1 METPRMWWPMML
13 LLLLVTGCQSVPTSQ
28 VQDFVSATNAL
39 AQAESNYFD
48 QLQAASDQSHV
59 LIASAI
65 YVAHSQDFP
74 TIATELTKRDD
85 FSKAKALRMAAMA
98 QLQNY
103 TKQLSAITTAETGT
117 WIADDANST
126 STEVTKL
133 LTDQKAA
140 KVTQQQA
147 GLIQTG
153 VNKLAAAIISSIT
166 ARNIQSLA
174 KEAQK
179 PISDIATMVSQDNT
193 NIEADNFE
201 SGLVEDQQQAMLN
214 VLHILYDDRS
224 VSAVQRFSA
233 IMTWQG
239 WKPSLVTEGKDI
251 SDAMAKLVKANDA
264 LAAKRPISAN
274 AFLQQTIASAE
285 HAIGLSTGTK

>member
-1 METPRMWWPMML
+1 MWWPMML

-65 YVAHSQDFP
+65 YVAHGQDFP

-103 TKQLSAITTAETGT
+103 AQQLSAITTAATGT

-233 IMTWQG
+233 IRTWQG

>member
-65 YVAHSQDFP
+65 YVAHGQDFP

-103 TKQLSAITTAETGT
+103 AQQLSAITTAATGT

-153 VNKLAAAIISSIT
+153 VNKLAAAIISPDY
-166 ARNIQSLA
+166 ARPGPNRRKRRRYGGFINRCA
-174 KEAQK
+174 ARAGNGDRHQK
-179 PISDIATMVSQDNT
+179 RA
-193 NIEADNFE
+193 
-201 SGLVEDQQQAMLN
+201 
-214 VLHILYDDRS
+214 
-224 VSAVQRFSA
+224 
-233 IMTWQG
+233 
-239 WKPSLVTEGKDI
+239 
-251 SDAMAKLVKANDA
+251 
-264 LAAKRPISAN
+264 ISACC
-274 AFLQQTIASAE
+274 QRPSA
-285 HAIGLSTGTK
+285 ARA

>member
-65 YVAHSQDFP
+65 YVAHGQDFP

-103 TKQLSAITTAETGT
+103 TQQLSAITTAATGT

-224 VSAVQRFSA
+224 VSAVQRFFA
-233 IMTWQG
+233 IRTWQG

-264 LAAKRPISAN
+264 LAAKQPISAN

>member
-65 YVAHSQDFP
+65 YVAHGQDFP

-103 TKQLSAITTAETGT
+103 TQQLSAITTAATGT

-224 VSAVQRFSA
+224 VSAVQRFPA
-233 IMTWQG
+233 IRTWQD

-264 LAAKRPISAN
+264 LAAKQPISAN

>member
-201 SGLVEDQQQAMLN
+201 SGLVEGQQQAMLN

>member
-65 YVAHSQDFP
+65 YVAHGQDFP

-103 TKQLSAITTAETGT
+103 TQQLSAITTAATGT

-224 VSAVQRFSA
+224 VSAVQRFFA
-233 IMTWQG
+233 IRTWQG

>member
-201 SGLVEDQQQAMLN
+201 SGLVEGQQQAMLN

-264 LAAKRPISAN
+264 LAAKQPISAN

>member
-1 METPRMWWPMML
+1 MR
-13 LLLLVTGCQSVPTSQ
+13 V
-28 VQDFVSATNAL
+28 
-39 AQAESNYFD
+39 
-48 QLQAASDQSHV
+48 
-59 LIASAI
+59 
-65 YVAHSQDFP
+65 
-74 TIATELTKRDD
+74 
-85 FSKAKALRMAAMA
+85 
-98 QLQNY
+98 
-103 TKQLSAITTAETGT
+103 
-117 WIADDANST
+117 
-126 STEVTKL
+126 
-133 LTDQKAA
+133 
-140 KVTQQQA
+140 
-147 GLIQTG
+147 
-153 VNKLAAAIISSIT
+153 SSIT

-233 IMTWQG
+233 IRTWQG

-264 LAAKRPISAN
+264 LAAKQPISASV
-274 AFLQQTIASAE
+274 FLQQTIASAE

>member
-233 IMTWQG
+233 IRTWQD

>member
-65 YVAHSQDFP
+65 YVAHGQDFP

-103 TKQLSAITTAETGT
+103 AQQLSAITTAATGT

-153 VNKLAAAIISSIT
+153 VNKLAAVIISSIT

-233 IMTWQG
+233 IRTWQG

-251 SDAMAKLVKANDA
+251 SDAMAKLVRANDA
-264 LAAKRPISAN
+264 LAAKQPISAN

>member
-65 YVAHSQDFP
+65 YVAHGQDFP

-85 FSKAKALRMAAMA
+85 FSKAKELRMAAMA

-103 TKQLSAITTAETGT
+103 AQQLSAITTAATGT

-224 VSAVQRFSA
+224 LSAVQRFSA
-233 IMTWQG
+233 IRTWQG

-264 LAAKRPISAN
+264 LAAKQPISASV
-274 AFLQQTIASAE
+274 FLQQTIASAE

>member
-224 VSAVQRFSA
+224 VSAVQRFFA
-233 IMTWQG
+233 IRTWQG

>member
-1 METPRMWWPMML
+1 
-13 LLLLVTGCQSVPTSQ
+13 
-28 VQDFVSATNAL
+28 
-39 AQAESNYFD
+39 
-48 QLQAASDQSHV
+48 
-59 LIASAI
+59 
-65 YVAHSQDFP
+65 
-74 TIATELTKRDD
+74 
-85 FSKAKALRMAAMA
+85 MAAMA

-103 TKQLSAITTAETGT
+103 AQQLSAITTAATGT

-233 IMTWQG
+233 IRTWQG